1 VTPTGAALVR
11 VLSSGLPPKEYVPLR
26 SGFGAGTKDFAGR
39 ANALRLILAEM
50 KDADVEVEEL
60 VQLATDI
67 DDMSPEYLAAIADL
81 LRGAGALDVVLLA
94 NTMKRGR
101 PGTRIEILC
110 RPGEA
115 AALEERLLS
124 ESTTIGVR
132 RSTVTRRALPRE
144 LKRVDVLGHPISV
157 KVVSL
162 PDGTRRTKP
171 EFADVQRVA
180 QQTGR
185 SLRDIFHLAA
195 EQAERL

>member
-1 VTPTGAALVR
+1 
-11 VLSSGLPPKEYVPLR
+11 
-26 SGFGAGTKDFAGR
+26 
-39 ANALRLILAEM
+39 
-50 KDADVEVEEL
+50 
-60 VQLATDI
+60 
-67 DDMSPEYLAAIADL
+67 
-81 LRGAGALDVVLLA
+81 
-94 NTMKRGR
+94 MKRGR